1 MFSPEQ
7 LDLERSEKLP
17 LRPLH
22 EKGKRGVAALEIDD
36 DHGGREAHSSP
47 SVVAASSTSP
57 SSLPSPAA
65 AAAAAAATG
74 LAPYFKLLGT
84 NAPFARLYAGELLNS
99 AGQWFSYVSTLR
111 IVNEASAAAAS
122 AAAGGRGASSSS
134 LSPHGGG
141 GGGSASAIGVVVAI
155 HYLPSFFLSPI
166 AGVAADR
173 LPRENVLAA
182 ASLAGAA
189 AAALLGVVQARLGV
203 PFFLLL
209 LSVQYSAAAFYDPAR
224 RALTPSLVG
233 FDENALV
240 LATTLDTVCWSTMTS
255 VGASLGGVALSRL
268 GARWCFFLD
277 SLTYLAAAAAALSLR
292 GCVKKKAAVD
302 GGGGGGGGGA
312 GAGAGGGGGG
322 GVGVGGQQQQLEP
335 APRGLPS
342 RMRKAKTS
350 FRGEIGE
357 ERGAASEEEG
367 EGESSSSSS
376 DSDREQGRSR
386 LRHHLPSSSLSSS
399 PLRGNNDSAAA
410 AGAKAAPPSPFFS
423 SSPAEPSS
431 SPSPSPSSVAALAA
445 TALRAAAADVKD
457 GLRYAASHPH
467 VLALT
472 TLKLSGTLVWGAAD
486 VMNVKLS
493 DTPSLA
499 VKKKKEEPR
508 TATGAA
514 RAGGD
519 GDLPID
525 SAATLGFIFAAVGVG
540 AMLGSVAS
548 NALTSPDARSLLRSA
563 AAAFG
568 LLTLGYASLSAAAAW
583 SSLAAVLAA
592 SAARAAGSA
601 VLWTYS
607 TLLLQVEV
615 PDALLGRT
623 CALEQALYTLGE
635 CFSAMAAGL
644 LFDAA
649 AAAKAAAAA
658 AAAAA
663 AKAASKAAAGTT
675 NEDVSVE
682 AAAAL
687 MALVAGAFW
696 AFWASYVR
704 LHEKRRA
711 K

>member
-1 MFSPEQ
+1 MPSPEQ
-7 LDLERSEKLP
+7 LDLERSEKSP

-22 EKGKRGVAALEIDD
+22 EKRREGFAALEIDD
-36 DHGGREAHSSP
+36 DHEKGANSS
-47 SVVAASSTSP
+47 STTVAASSSALASP
-57 SSLPSPAA
+57 

-74 LAPYFKLLGT
+74 LAPYFRLLGT

-111 IVNEASAAAAS
+111 IVNEASAAAAASS
-122 AAAGGRGASSSS
+122 AASTAGTSASSASS
-134 LSPHGGG
+134 T
-141 GGGSASAIGVVVAI
+141 GGSASAIGVVVAI

-166 AGVAADR
+166 AGVVADR

-182 ASLAGAA
+182 ASFAGAT
-189 AAALLGVVQARLGV
+189 AAALLGVVQAQLGI

-209 LSVQYSAAAFYDPAR
+209 LSLQYSASAFYDPAR
-224 RALTPSLVG
+224 RAITPSLVDY
-233 FDENALV
+233 DEKALV

-277 SLTYLAAAAAALSLR
+277 SLTYLAATAAALSLR
-292 GCVKKKAAVD
+292 GSVKKKAAAGVD
-302 GGGGGGGGGA
+302 GGRGA
-312 GAGAGGGGGG
+312 MGGG
-322 GVGVGGQQQQLEP
+322 GVGGQQLQQQQQLEP
-335 APRGLPS
+335 APRGRPS

-350 FRGEIGE
+350 FTGEVGE
-357 ERGAASEEEG
+357 ERGAVSEG
-367 EGESSSSSS
+367 EGEGGESSD
-376 DSDREQGRSR
+376 DSDRERGGKSR
-386 LRHHLPSSSLSSS
+386 HRHHHLPSSSLSSS
-399 PLRGNNDSAAA
+399 PLRGNNNNNAAA
-410 AGAKAAPPSPFFS
+410 TAGARAAPPPA
-423 SSPAEPSS
+423 SPAPPTS
-431 SPSPSPSSVAALAA
+431 SSVAALAA
-445 TALRAAAADVKD
+445 AALRAAAADVKD

-499 VKKKKEEPR
+499 VRKKN
-508 TATGAA
+508 TTGETE
-514 RAGGD
+514 GGSD
-519 GDLPID
+519 SQID

-592 SAARAAGSA
+592 TAARAAGSA

-635 CFSAMAAGL
+635 CFSAVAAGL

-658 AAAAA
+658 AA
-663 AKAASKAAAGTT
+663 KAAATS
-675 NEDVSVE
+675 NEENVSVE

-687 MALVAGAFW
+687 MAVVAGAFW

>member
-1 MFSPEQ
+1 LMSSPEQ
-7 LDLERSEKLP
+7 RDLERSEKLP
-17 LRPLH
+17 LRPLPH
-22 EKGKRGVAALEIDD
+22 EKRRTGVVAALEIDD
-36 DHGGREAHSSP
+36 DGGQANSSN
-47 SVVAASSTSP
+47 SP
-57 SSLPSPAA
+57 
-65 AAAAAAATG
+65 AAAAATG
-74 LAPYFKLLGT
+74 LAPYFRLLRT

-111 IVNEASAAAAS
+111 IVNEASAAAAAAS
-122 AAAGGRGASSSS
+122 AAAGEGSGVALSPQSSS
-134 LSPHGGG
+134 
-141 GGGSASAIGVVVAI
+141 GSASAIGVVVAI

-166 AGVAADR
+166 AGVVADR

-182 ASLAGAA
+182 ASLTGAA

-224 RALTPSLVG
+224 RAITPSLVD
-233 FDENALV
+233 FNEKDLV

-277 SLTYLAAAAAALSLR
+277 SLTYVAAAAAALSLR
-292 GCVKKKAAVD
+292 GHVKAREVQR
-302 GGGGGGGGGA
+302 GGGGGA
-312 GAGAGGGGGG
+312 GG
-322 GVGVGGQQQQLEP
+322 QQLEP
-335 APRGLPS
+335 APRELPS

-350 FRGEIGE
+350 FGGEVGGGGE
-357 ERGAASEEEG
+357 RDAIEEE
-367 EGESSSSSS
+367 EESG
-376 DSDREQGRSR
+376 DSDRERGSR
-386 LRHHLPSSSLSSS
+386 QQHRHPPSSSS
-399 PLRGNNDSAAA
+399 PLRVKDAAA
-410 AGAKAAPPSPFFS
+410 AEANAPPPASP
-423 SSPAEPSS
+423 SPPP
-431 SPSPSPSSVAALAA
+431 PSPSPSSSPAAVAALAA
-445 TALRAAAADVKD
+445 AALRAAAADVGD
-457 GLRYAASHPH
+457 GLRYAASHRH
-467 VLALT
+467 VLALAS
-472 TLKLSGTLVWGAAD
+472 LKLSGTLVWGAAD

-499 VKKKKEEPR
+499 LRSRSGGEP
-508 TATGAA
+508 AEAGADPA
-514 RAGGD
+514 SRG
-519 GDLPID
+519 ID

-563 AAAFG
+563 STAFG
-568 LLTLGYASLSAAAAW
+568 LLTLGYAALSAAAAA

-592 SAARAAGSA
+592 TAARAAGSA

-635 CFSAMAAGL
+635 CFSAVAAGL

-649 AAAKAAAAA
+649 AATK
-658 AAAAA
+658 AAA
-663 AKAASKAAAGTT
+663 AKAAKVAAEATA
-675 NEDVSVE
+675 EDVSVE

-687 MALVAGAFW
+687 MALLAGAFW

-704 LHEKRRA
+704 LHEKKRA